1 MSYRVTKADEAKP
14 YEAAG
19 HYNMLATRL
28 HDAADVGGHITLG
41 LSHFQPG
48 GGAKMAKS
56 PKELLYYIVE
66 GEMTVITD
74 DGIQHVLHAGDSTH
88 MSPDQGRESKNTGST
103 VAKMLVISYLA

>member
-1 MSYRVTKADEAKP
+1 MRP
-14 YEAAG
+14 P
-19 HYNMLATRL
+19 ATIICWQP
-28 HDAADVGGHITLG
+28 ASMMPPTWVGTSLWACPTSS
-41 LSHFQPG
+41 LE
-48 GGAKMAKS
+48 GAKMAKS

-74 DGIQHVLHAGDSTH
+74 DGIQHVLHAGDSIH

>member
-1 MSYRVTKADEAKP
+1 MSYRVTMADEAKP

-19 HYNMLATRL
+19 HYDMLA
-28 HDAADVGGHITLG
+28 DAADVDGHITLG

-66 GEMTVITD
+66 GEMTVTTD
-74 DGIQHVLHAGDSTH
+74 DGAQHVLHAGDSIH
-88 MSPDQGRESKNTGST
+88 FSPEQGRESKNTGDI
-103 VAKMLVISYLA
+103 VAKMLVISFLA

>member
-14 YEAAG
+14 Y
-19 HYNMLATRL
+19 
-28 HDAADVGGHITLG
+28 DAADVGGHITLG

-74 DGIQHVLHAGDSTH
+74 DGIQHVLHAGDSIH

>member
-41 LSHFQPG
+41 LSHFQP
-48 GGAKMAKS
+48 
-56 PKELLYYIVE
+56 
-66 GEMTVITD
+66 VITD
-74 DGIQHVLHAGDSTH
+74 DGIQHVLHAGDSIH

>member
-74 DGIQHVLHAGDSTH
+74 DSIH